1 MKGKAFLAICIAI
14 IIPVAGYYLL
24 KNASDKTVQMPK
36 RLYWDSVINKI
47 DNGKMSTD
55 TVWHRTENFTLI
67 NQLGDTIRLD
77 SIKNKIIVADFF
89 FTHCP
94 SICPTLT
101 KNMKKLQQAFIKG
114 GDPMQAVD
122 SSIVLFLSF
131 SVDPERD
138 SVPVLKKYA
147 DHFGVNSDNWWL
159 LTGSKKT
166 IYDLALNEFKLGI
179 VDGEGVDSAFVHTQK
194 LVLLDKDHIVRGRL
208 GPQVYYDG
216 LDTTTFPELAKDIGL
231 LMMEKPLAPEAP
243 PFDPVQMAIFFGIAL
258 IAVIFAVNYL
268 IKKKKQSGD
277 A

>member
-1 MKGKAFLAICIAI
+1 MKLKAFLAVCMAI
-14 IIPVAGYYLL
+14 LIPVTGYYLV
-24 KNASDKTVQMPK
+24 KNASDRAVQMPK
-36 RLYWDSVINKI
+36 RLYWDSVINKN
-47 DNGKMSTD
+47 DNGKISTD

-101 KNMKKLQQAFIKG
+101 KNMRRLQQSFQKG
-114 GDPMQAVD
+114 GDPMQTVD

-131 SVDPERD
+131 SIDPERD

-159 LTGSKKT
+159 LTGPKKE
-166 IYDLALNEFKLGI
+166 IYDLALNEFKLGL
-179 VDGEGVDSAFVHTQK
+179 VDGEGVDTAFIHTQK
-194 LVLLDKDHIVRGRL
+194 LVLLDRDHVVRGRL
-208 GPQVYYDG
+208 GPQIYYDG
-216 LDTTTFPELAKDIGL
+216 LDTSSFSELSKDIGL
-231 LMMEKPLAPEAP
+231 LMMEKPSGPEESD
-243 PFDPVQMAIFFGIAL
+243 FDPVQMAIFFGITL
-258 IAVIFAVNYL
+258 IAVIFVVNYL
-268 IKKKKQSGD
+268 VKKKKQSGD